1 MELIAVF
8 DEQVC
13 RRVLLPRPLCTRKKA
28 ERDAKKAAAAAAAAW
43 KALGDETH
51 CAAQP
56 GSSDSRQRTADSKR
70 RRPAACPNGS
80 CLQVYAVTKTRAVQ
94 LSGSAFQI
102 SHARCGMLVCW
113 APKFP
118 EGLLEGQL
126 ALLGRNGS
134 RI

>member
-1 MELIAVF
+1 MELITVF

-13 RRVLLPRPLCTRKKA
+13 RRVLLPRALHEKFSAMKHIA
-28 ERDAKKAAAAAAAAW
+28 QHNLAAATA
-43 KALGDETH
+43 
-51 CAAQP
+51 
-56 GSSDSRQRTADSKR
+56 DSGQRTADSKR

>member
-1 MELIAVF
+1 VNGVGRQHASMAAV
-8 DEQVC
+8 
-13 RRVLLPRPLCTRKKA
+13 
-28 ERDAKKAAAAAAAAW
+28 W
-43 KALGDETH
+43 
-51 CAAQP
+51 
-56 GSSDSRQRTADSKR
+56 
-70 RRPAACPNGS
+70 
-80 CLQVYAVTKTRAVQ
+80 LQVYAVTKTRAVQ

-126 ALLGRNGS
+126 ALLGRDGS